1 MQGLP
6 GVYLCMRCF
15 QCLKYGGFVHFQA
28 HRRLSSLGNM
38 PDFGYAYAATCSMS
52 GVPSVRWHPCNH
64 LVILRCPAARAW
76 RVATKGAPVQREI
89 IKTINL
95 IQLNSLTKQRTDDL
109 SVPPPSRIDYSSAL
123 LSRYTR
129 LEVVAILEQGDQRVT

>member
-1 MQGLP
+1 
-6 GVYLCMRCF
+6 
-15 QCLKYGGFVHFQA
+15 
-28 HRRLSSLGNM
+28 
-38 PDFGYAYAATCSMS
+38 MS
-52 GVPSVRWHPCNH
+52 GVPVRWLPCNH